1 MLLQLAMIASDGVA
15 DAGDLEDLER
25 TRTVSSGARFDDV
38 YRQHAPFVWRV
49 LRGMGIGEAVVEDA
63 VQDVFVVVHRRL
75 PEWDGRH
82 AIKTWLFEIAYRV
95 ACEHRRKVKRSRSHQ
110 ELPDELE
117 DSAPGPASSAEQH
130 QDLQLLARAL
140 DRLSEEQRAVLV
152 LTEIEG
158 MTAPEISTATG
169 VSLNTVYTRLRRA
182 RIAVDE
188 ALSALRGKGRR

>member
-1 MLLQLAMIASDGVA
+1 MLNELSVVPREGLAQPR
-15 DAGDLEDLER
+15 DLER
-25 TRTVSSGARFDDV
+25 TPTVSSGARFEDV
-38 YRQHAPFVWRV
+38 YQQHAAFVWRV
-49 LRGMGIGEAVVEDA
+49 LRGMGIGAPAIEDA

-95 ACEHRRKVKRSRSHQ
+95 ACEYRRKGQRARTHQ
-110 ELPDELE
+110 ELPDDVE
-117 DSAPGPASSAEQH
+117 DAAPGPAHSAEQQ
-130 QDLQLLARAL
+130 QDLQLLSRAL
-140 DRLSEEQRAVLV
+140 DRLSDEQRVVLV

-158 MTAPEISTATG
+158 MTAPEISAATG

-188 ALSALRGKGRR
+188 ALTALRGRGR